1 MNKMKKKSIIVVG
14 ASRGIG
20 KEIVLQLAEDSS
32 YTIYALSRN
41 LEKMQESFASLEN
54 VHCFAFDL
62 AKNDVRE
69 QAELIF
75 SQLDTIDI
83 LINNAG
89 KLVNKPFLELN
100 KEDLSDCYQVNAMGV
115 MQTVQAALPKM
126 KVAHI
131 VNISTIGGFQGSVKF
146 PGLTA
151 YSTSKAAVVSF
162 TELFA
167 EEYKETTIK
176 MNCLCLG
183 AAQTEMLEEA
193 FPEYEAPV
201 SASKMAE
208 YIVNFA
214 LTADQ
219 WMNGKVIPVSLST
232 P

>member
-1 MNKMKKKSIIVVG
+1 MKKNIVVVG
-14 ASRGIG
+14 SSRGIG
-20 KEIVLQLAEDSS
+20 KEIVDLLAKNSNH
-32 YTIYALSRN
+32 TIYALSRN
-41 LEKMQESFASLEN
+41 LEKMQENFASLEN
-54 VHCFAFDL
+54 VRCFAFDL
-62 AKNDVRE
+62 SKNDVCE
-69 QAELIF
+69 QADKIF
-75 SQLDTIDI
+75 SNIESIDI

-89 KLVNKPFLELN
+89 KLVNKAFT
-100 KEDLSDCYQVNAMGV
+100 DLTSADFNECYQTNAIGV
-115 MQTVQAALPKM
+115 MQTVQSALPKM

-167 EEYKETTIK
+167 EEYKDTTIK

-193 FPEYEAPV
+193 FPGYEAPV
-201 SASKMAE
+201 SARKMAE
-208 YIVNFA
+208 YIVDFS
-214 LTADQ
+214 LSADQ

>member
-1 MNKMKKKSIIVVG
+1 MIKRTIVVVG

-20 KEIVLQLAEDSS
+20 KSIVEQLASDTNN
-32 YTIYALSRN
+32 TILALSRN
-41 LEKMQESFASLEN
+41 VERMQSNFSNFSN
-54 VHCFAFDL
+54 VTCHHFDL
-62 AKNDVRE
+62 SKNDVRI
-69 QAELIF
+69 QADAIF
-75 SQLDTIDI
+75 SKINSIDV

-89 KLVNKPFLELN
+89 KLVNKPFL
-100 KEDLSDCYQVNAMGV
+100 DLSRNDLEECYNVNVMGV
-115 MQTVQAALPKM
+115 IETVQAALPKM
-126 KVAHI
+126 TSSHI
-131 VNISTIGGFQGSVKF
+131 VNISTIGGYQGSVKF

-151 YSTSKAAVVSF
+151 YSTSKAAVCSF

-167 EEYKETTIK
+167 EEHKDTNIK

-193 FPEYEAPV
+193 FPGYEAPV

-219 WMNGKVIPVSLST
+219 WMNGKIIPVSLST